1 MSQQFSVL
9 LVVLVAFIAANL
21 PFLNGHL
28 LACVPLTE
36 KEGEHGS

>member
-21 PFLNGHL
+21 PL
-28 LACVPLTE
+28 LMAVFWRVSP
-36 KEGEHGS
+36 